1 MSEIFEELKK
11 IIDPKEPGFITAR
24 ERWSNFTLGDGIS
37 DFLIGCLNE
46 TPSPATIEEPVLDTI
61 KKTLSFCEIDN
72 DYGNHQVWMLYL
84 FLRVYQEISS
94 NKSAKPKSKCLP
106 EFNADIFDDNSDV
119 EGFPDYLKQSPY
131 GLEFVKNLARHI
143 SGEKTD
149 SKTSVKFPVAFDPNL
164 GTSVNNLKVVVPKF
178 ELFKISDESD
188 GLVLHPYNAF
198 TFFDEMFL
206 SIFPLALRKQKSV
219 PGGGVGTVCVRIKNY
234 VDEYNKYNFP
244 KLKGNSAGGALVTAL
259 LSLKYGR
266 IIRNDVAL
274 SFAIDGNDELCHWV
288 GLLTDKLRMLKDS
301 VNELIVW
308 KPKDEDEDERT
319 ELEQFAKDNNIKL
332 IFCDTIYGAFSHVT
346 GDTEMILKYLTEFTD
361 MEQKIPLFY
370 KPSNPDGK
378 LKYID
383 QNVNLKEYKVNR
395 RESFPP
401 PGEQKR
407 EDSERIKSSEILAK
421 STNSNV
427 NVILASSGYG
437 KSFLLINLALEVAT
451 ASKDDLEK
459 TGDPK
464 VKIPIL
470 TSFSDLIKTY
480 DENSDTI
487 KKKYSYS
494 GITEILKFLLSLQD
508 EKLCQKIDSN
518 EVVIFIDSFDDIS
531 SDKRKTLLEDLNFF
545 KWLNNQKSPVFFSSR
560 PPFDLEGLSK
570 FNLIELEL
578 FGEDSKIEFVK
589 NWFGNPESKNKD
601 NLIFKSPLSSIPLLL
616 FFLCKISERMQE
628 DMDVVSLV
636 KIYNAI
642 VDQMI
647 KESWRNIGNNSD
659 LENLTENLNKKYK
672 LAELSYKLFSDERS
686 DIDIIRP
693 INCGLPMDIIVALI
707 QNNPIFVVKGSEEY
721 QRYSFVHKSIQE
733 FLVALHLAEIVN
745 NTGWESMIKYGTK
758 EVEIQTLIDK
768 KAWLPQ
774 WEPVIIFMSGL
785 IHDVYKK
792 DLLGIIRGADDI
804 FRHRLSLAAR
814 CLPEVLNNFSKD

>member
-11 IIDPKEPGFITAR
+11 IIDPKEPGFNTAR

-37 DFLIGCLNE
+37 NFLIGRLNE
-46 TPSPATIEEPVLDTI
+46 TPSPATIEEPVLDEI

-84 FLRVYQEISS
+84 FLRVYQEVSS
-94 NKSAKPKSKCLP
+94 NKSATPKTKYLP
-106 EFNADIFDDNSDV
+106 EFNDGNLNKLFSV

-143 SGEKTD
+143 SGEKKD
-149 SKTSVKFPVAFDPNL
+149 SKTSVKFPVVFDPNL
-164 GTSVNNLKVVVPKF
+164 EFSENNSYKVVPKL

-188 GLVLHPYNAF
+188 GLTLHPYNAF
-198 TFFDEMFL
+198 TLFDENFL
-206 SIFPLALRKQKSV
+206 SIFPLALLRQKSIT
-219 PGGGVGTVCVRIKNY
+219 GGGVGTVRVMIENY
-234 VDEYNKYNFP
+234 RDVEKKYNFP
-244 KLKGNSAGGALVTAL
+244 ILKGNSAGGALATAL

-274 SFAIDGNDELCHWV
+274 SFAINEKDDLCHKV
-288 GLLTDKLRMLKDS
+288 ELPKEKFDMLKDS

-308 KPKDEDEDERT
+308 NPEDSKERT
-319 ELEQFAKDNNIKL
+319 ELEKFGMDNNLKL
-332 IFCDTIYGAFSHVT
+332 IFCDTIKAALGHAT
-346 GDTEMILKYLTEFTD
+346 GDTDMILKYLTDFIE
-361 MEQKIPLFY
+361 MEKKIPLFY
-370 KPSNPDGK
+370 KPSNHDEN

-383 QNVNLKEYKVNR
+383 QNVNLKEYNVNR
-395 RESFPP
+395 RESFS

-421 STNSNV
+421 TANSNV
-427 NVILASSGYG
+427 NLILASSGYG
-437 KSFLLINLALEVAT
+437 KSFLLKYLALEVAT

-459 TGDPK
+459 TGEPK

-470 TSFSDLIKTY
+470 ISFSDLIKTY
-480 DENSDTI
+480 DENSDAI

-494 GITEILKFLLSLQD
+494 GITEILKFLLSLQN

-545 KWLNNQKSPVFFSSR
+545 KWLKNQESPVFFSSR

-578 FGEDSKIEFVK
+578 FGEDSKIEFVQ
-589 NWFGNPESKNKD
+589 NWFGTPEAKNKY
-601 NLIFKSPLSSIPLLL
+601 NLILKSPLSSIPLLL
-616 FFLCKISERMQE
+616 FFLCKIPERMQK
-628 DMDVVSLV
+628 DMNVVSLV

-647 KESWRNIGNNSD
+647 KESWRNIHKKGSIYLKD
-659 LENLTENLNKKYK
+659 TIENDDKKSE
-672 LAELSYKLFSDERS
+672 LANLSYMWFVDERS
-686 DIDIIRP
+686 DIDFRWIK
-693 INCGLPMDIIVALI
+693 NCGLPKDTKVALI
-707 QNNPIFVVKGSEEY
+707 QNNPIFVVNGSEED
-721 QRYSFVHKSIQE
+721 QQYSFVHKSIQE

-768 KAWLPQ
+768 KAWLPE
-774 WEPVIIFMSGL
+774 WEQVIIFMSGL
-785 IHDVYKK
+785 LNDVYKK
-792 DLLGIIRGADDI
+792 DLLGILRGTDDI

-814 CLPEVLNNFSKD
+814 CLPEVLNNFSRN

>member
-46 TPSPATIEEPVLDTI
+46 TPSPATIEEPVLDKI

-219 PGGGVGTVCVRIKNY
+219 PGGGVGTVCVRIENY

-259 LSLKYGR
+259 LSLKYER
-266 IIRNDVAL
+266 IIRNDIAL
-274 SFAIDGNDELCHWV
+274 SFAIDENDDLCHKV
-288 GLLTDKLRMLKDS
+288 ELYKEKLGMLKNS

-308 KPKDEDEDERT
+308 KSKNETVRTDLEKIGKD
-319 ELEQFAKDNNIKL
+319 KNIKL
-332 IFCDTIYGAFSHVT
+332 IFCDTIYDAFSHVT

-616 FFLCKISERMQE
+616 FFLCKIPERMQK
-628 DMDVVSLV
+628 DMNVVSLV

-647 KESWRNIGNNSD
+647 KESWRNIQKNDKND
-659 LENLTENLNKKYK
+659 LKVIWENHEKKSG
-672 LAELSYKLFSDERS
+672 LAEFSYMLFSDERS
-686 DIDIIRP
+686 DIDV
-693 INCGLPMDIIVALI
+693 GLLIKYKSTEDIIALI
-707 QNNPIFVVKGSEEY
+707 QNNPIFVVNGSEED
-721 QRYSFVHKSIQE
+721 QQFSFVHKSIQE
-733 FLVALHLAEIVN
+733 FLVAFHLAETVN